1 MILTEDDL
9 PIYAPGVSLVDDEFR
24 GAIRRLES
32 IIESDVGAGRPLEI
46 QERVEQGVVLKNTQY
61 FLLKQFPIDLTTA
74 PTIKVRVGGSTSDG
88 WRRGVTP
95 GEWLTL
101 TDSQYRL
108 DDDGSVF
115 LNPET
120 IGLYLDNG
128 WERGYKSKGRY
139 IQEQDR
145 GGVLTAYH
153 ATYTAGFIFETD
165 TPTPEVEKIKAA
177 AGAILTYIQQSSVFS
192 GISEVQVPFDEFRIK
207 YAIGS
212 TASDVI
218 GKIPSEMLLPFR
230 DLRARS
236 EFV

>member
-32 IIESDVGAGRPLEI
+32 IIESDIGAGRPLEI
-46 QERVEQGVVLKNTQY
+46 QERVEQGTVLKNTQY
-61 FLLKQFPIDLTTA
+61 FLLRQYPIDLTVT
-74 PTIKVRVGGSTSDG
+74 PIIKVRAGGSVSDG

-101 TDSQYRL
+101 TSEQYQLDS
-108 DDDGSVF
+108 DGSVF
-115 LNPET
+115 LNPEV

-128 WERGYKSKGRY
+128 WDRNNWGKGRY
-139 IQEQDR
+139 IQESDR
-145 GGVLTAYH
+145 GGILTAYH
-153 ATYTAGFIFETD
+153 ATYTAGYVFETN
-165 TPTPEVEKIKAA
+165 TPTAEVEKIKAA
-177 AGAILTYIQQSSVFS
+177 AGAILGYVQQSSVFA

-218 GKIPSEMLLPFR
+218 GKIPEEMLRPFR